1 MQFRRRINIA
11 PGVQLNLS
19 KGGISVSVG
28 PRGMR
33 YTFGRGKSDVHIG
46 LPGTGVYY
54 RKHIDLPGME
64 DKEKEK
70 ASEEEKPTEKPARK
84 PRKARHNASQEPREQ
99 AVVQEIVPA
108 LPSDASPTEAD
119 FREGALHF
127 LQGDYL
133 SAFNLFSTLDDDTYL
148 ADELLM
154 TSLTASY
161 LEEYDT
167 AIDSLIALLEAGHE
181 PLPGDA
187 DSLTTRYL
195 PDTTVQ
201 VPLTQF
207 AQVDLPLNMT
217 MAALLLAELLS
228 AKGRYEE
235 ALDLIEGLFE
245 ASPGDPALL
254 LSLADLYSQEHDF
267 DKLHDVLVAN
277 QAHVNAEDDISLGLM
292 YYWGVALAV
301 REMYDATDEVF
312 KTAQRKAKH
321 NDELMKLLMYA
332 HADLYERTDRAADA
346 RKLFERVYAMEPT
359 FYDVADRVEALKE
372 V

>member
-19 KGGISVSVG
+19 KGGISLSVG

-33 YTFGRGKSDVHIG
+33 YTFGRGKSDINIG
-46 LPGTGVYY
+46 LPGSGIYY
-54 RKHIDLPGME
+54 RKHIDLPGMGDK
-64 DKEKEK
+64 DKEAEAEK
-70 ASEEEKPTEKPARK
+70 APQKPARK
-84 PRKARHNASQEPREQ
+84 SRKARHNALQEPREQ
-99 AVVQEIVPA
+99 AAVQETVPA
-108 LPSDASPTEAD
+108 LPQDASRTEEA
-119 FREGALHF
+119 FREGAVYY

-133 SAFNLFSTLDDDTYL
+133 SAFNIFSPLDDDTYL
-148 ADELLM
+148 ADQLLM
-154 TSLTASY
+154 TALSASY

-181 PLPGDA
+181 PLPGDP
-187 DSLTTRYL
+187 DSLTTIYL
-195 PDTTVQ
+195 PDTTIQ

-207 AQVDLPLNMT
+207 AHVEMPLNMT

-228 AKGRYEE
+228 AKGRHDE

-245 ASPGDPALL
+245 ASPGDQALL
-254 LSLADLYSQEHDF
+254 LSLADLYSQEHEF
-267 DKLHDVLVAN
+267 DKLHEVLVNN
-277 QAHVNAEDDISLGLM
+277 QHHVNADDDISLGLM
-292 YYWGVALAV
+292 YYWGVVLAV
-301 REMYDATDEVF
+301 REMYDAADEVF

-332 HADLYERTDRAADA
+332 HADLYERTERAAEA
-346 RKLFERVYAMEPT
+346 RKLFEHVYAMEPT
-359 FYDVADRVEALKE
+359 FYDVADRVEALKD